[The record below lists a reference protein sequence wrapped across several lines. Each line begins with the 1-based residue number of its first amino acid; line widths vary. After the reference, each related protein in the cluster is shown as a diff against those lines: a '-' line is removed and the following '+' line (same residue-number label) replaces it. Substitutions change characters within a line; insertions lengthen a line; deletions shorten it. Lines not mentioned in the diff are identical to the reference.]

1 MRAML
6 EQALRGRRETLADG
20 ELCAALRR
28 AGLPH
33 QFADGPMWL
42 HEFSFGAAVDS
53 VPPARRRV
61 AEFCEDCGLFGEPL
75 FDLVLAVGEALANAV
90 AHGSPGGGA
99 DSVRVR
105 VGIADHSFAVEV
117 RDSGNGFAECGAP
130 LSGSL
135 ETGGRGIPF
144 MRSLVD
150 DVTIDCSGRG
160 TSVLLVK
167 RAAAL

>member
-1 MRAML
+1 ML
-6 EQALRGRRETLADG
+6 ERALRGRREALQDG

-28 AGLPH
+28 AGVAHP
-33 QFADGPMWL
+33 FADSPLWL
-42 HEFSFGAAVDS
+42 HEFSFDAAFDS

-61 AEFCEDCGLFGEPL
+61 SEFCRDCGLYGEPL

-90 AHGSPGGGA
+90 EHGSPRGGR
-99 DSVRVR
+99 DMVMVR

-150 DVTIDCSGRG
+150 EVTIDCSGRG

-167 RAAAL
+167 HSA